1 VGDRTMAPVPGPVD
15 ATRRAGK
22 PCRRRISGEV
32 VLGSVLLLIVGYF
45 VVPPLLM
52 LVYGSIT
59 DTPPEAV
66 PHFTTA
72 TLASAYASRSTYSS
86 LANSLI
92 YAVVTASFVIVIG
105 GFLAWAAERTDA
117 IVRKVTDLFVLA
129 PILMPSVMLVSA
141 WIMLLGPGSGI
152 VNMALKELLGT
163 QKAPLDLFTLP
174 GMIWVGILQE
184 LPLAF
189 LWLWP
194 AFRAMN
200 PALEE
205 AALMAGASNW
215 YVVRRI
221 TLPLLTPAIFAAWII
236 CFIFALG
243 ALSVPLLLGLPAG
256 ILFYSTEIYLATTR
270 FPTDLNAASAFCLL
284 YLAAVVVGI
293 YFYRRAI
300 SDASR
305 FVTVTGKAYA
315 PRRLKLGAWRHG
327 IDALVILVLIFV
339 AGLPMLV
346 LIWSSFMPF
355 PQPPSMAALGRLT
368 LQNFPA
374 ALDYGPA
381 KRAVVN
387 SVILGLGA
395 GVLTTLLGAA
405 IAWFLLRTRQK
416 RLAALID
423 QLATAPIALPGI
435 LVGVSLLWM
444 YIVIPLPIYGTG
456 WILLIAYITLHI
468 PYSVRICVSA
478 LSQIHRELEEAAFTA
493 GASKFIAIHRIILP
507 LMSSSLAVSVIYV
520 MLRAFR
526 EYSASLF
533 LTSVNTEVF
542 SVLVLDMWSGGVSNV
557 LAAYVTMVMGLL
569 IVAALLLQ
577 WAGARAGI
585 RL

>member
-1 VGDRTMAPVPGPVD
+1 MTA
-15 ATRRAGK
+15 ANITAGRGIPRSK
-22 PCRRRISGEV
+22 MSGELIFGV
-32 VLGSVLLLIVGYF
+32 VLLGIVGYF
-45 VVPPLLM
+45 VVPPLFM

-59 DTPPEAV
+59 DTPPEVA

-72 TLASAYASRSTYSS
+72 TIGKAYGASSTYSS
-86 LANSLI
+86 LGNSLI
-92 YAVVTASFVIVIG
+92 YSVATSTLVILLG

-129 PILMPSVMLVSA
+129 PILMPAVMLVSG
-141 WIMLLGPGSGI
+141 WIMLLGPGNGI
-152 VNMALKELLGT
+152 VNMALKQLLGT
-163 QKAPLDLFTLP
+163 TKAPLDLFTLP

-205 AALMAGASNW
+205 AALMSGASNG
-215 YVVRRI
+215 YILRRI
-221 TLPLLTPAIFAAWII
+221 TLPILAPAIFAAWLI
-236 CFIFALG
+236 CFIFAMG
-243 ALSVPLLLGLPAG
+243 ALSVPLLIGLPGG

-270 FPTDLNAASAFCLL
+270 FPTDLNAASAYCLL
-284 YLAAVVVGI
+284 YLAMVIVGI
-293 YFYRRAI
+293 YLYRRAI
-300 SDASR
+300 KDASR
-305 FVTVTGKAYA
+305 FITVTGKAYT
-315 PRRLKLGAWRHG
+315 PRRMKLGAWRY
-327 IDALVILVLIFV
+327 AVNTLVILVLVFV

-346 LIWSSFMPF
+346 LIWTSFMPF
-355 PQPPSMAALGRLT
+355 PQPPSMAALSHMT
-368 LQNFPA
+368 LSNFPA
-374 ALDYGPA
+374 ALEYGPA

-387 SVILGLGA
+387 SLVLGLGA
-395 GVLTTLLGAA
+395 GLITTLLGAA
-405 IAWFLLRTRQK
+405 IAWFLLRTRHQ

-423 QLATAPIALPGI
+423 QLSTAPIALPGI

-444 YIVIPLPIYGTG
+444 YIVIPLPIYATG
-456 WILLIAYITLHI
+456 WILLIAYITLHL

-478 LSQIHRELEEAAFTA
+478 LSQVHRELEEAAFMA
-493 GASKFIAIHRIILP
+493 GAGTFTALRRIVFP
-507 LMSSSLAVSVIYV
+507 LMASSLAVSVIYV
-520 MLRAFR
+520 MLRSFR

-542 SVLVLDMWSGGVSNV
+542 SVLVLDMWAGGVTNV
-557 LAAYVTMVMGLL
+557 LAAYVTMVMGIL
-569 IVAALLLQ
+569 IIAAMILQ

>member
-1 VGDRTMAPVPGPVD
+1 MAPVPGPVD

-72 TLASAYASRSTYSS
+72 TLARAYASRSTYSS

-243 ALSVPLLLGLPAG
+243 ALSVPLLLGLPGG

>member
-1 VGDRTMAPVPGPVD
+1 MAE
-15 ATRRAGK
+15 ATKHGSSTTK
-22 PCRRRISGEV
+22 PRRRLRISAELVFGIML
-32 VLGSVLLLIVGYF
+32 LGTVGYF

-59 DTPPEAV
+59 DTPPEAA

-72 TLASAYASRSTYSS
+72 TLARVYGSSSTYSS

-92 YAVVTASFVIVIG
+92 YSLATATFVIVIG

-117 IVRKVTDLFVLA
+117 MVRNVTDLFVIA
-129 PILMPSVMLVSA
+129 PILMPSVMLVSG

-152 VNMALKELLGT
+152 VNMMLKELLGT

-215 YVVRRI
+215 YILRRI
-221 TLPLLTPAIFAAWII
+221 TLPILLPTIFAAWLI

-243 ALSVPLLLGLPAG
+243 ALSVPLLLGLPGG
-256 ILFYSTEIYLATTR
+256 ILFYSTEIYLVTTR
-270 FPTDLNAASAFCLL
+270 FPSDLNAASAYCLL
-284 YLAAVVVGI
+284 YLVTVVVGI
-293 YFYRRAI
+293 YLYRRAI
-300 SDASR
+300 RDASR
-305 FVTVTGKAYA
+305 FVTVTGKGYT
-315 PRRLKLGAWRHG
+315 PRRIRLGAWRYG
-327 IDALVILVLIFV
+327 INVAVILVLFFV

-355 PQPPSMAALGRLT
+355 PQPPSIAALQHFT
-368 LQNFPA
+368 LSNFPA
-374 ALDYGPA
+374 ALEYGPA
-381 KRAVVN
+381 KRAVIN
-387 SVILGLGA
+387 SLILGLGA
-395 GVLTTLLGAA
+395 GLITTLLGGA
-405 IAWFLLRTRQK
+405 IAWFLLRTRHQ
-416 RLAALID
+416 RLGALID
-423 QLATAPIALPGI
+423 QLSTAPIALPGI

-444 YIVIPLPIYGTG
+444 YIVIPLPIYATA
-456 WILLIAYITLHI
+456 WILLIAYITLHL

-478 LSQIHRELEEAAFTA
+478 LSQIHRELDEAAFMA
-493 GASKFIAIHRIILP
+493 GASKFMALRRVLFP
-507 LMSSSLAVSVIYV
+507 LMASSLAVSVIYV
-520 MLRAFR
+520 MLRSFR
-526 EYSASLF
+526 EYSASIF
-533 LTSVNTEVF
+533 LTGVNTEVF

-569 IVAALLLQ
+569 IVAALILQ

-585 RL
+585 HL

>member
-1 VGDRTMAPVPGPVD
+1 
-15 ATRRAGK
+15 
-22 PCRRRISGEV
+22 
-32 VLGSVLLLIVGYF
+32 
-45 VVPPLLM
+45 M

-72 TLASAYASRSTYSS
+72 TLARAYGSRSTYSS

-163 QKAPLDLFTLP
+163 QKSPLELFTRP

-184 LPLAF
+184 LPLAC

-243 ALSVPLLLGLPAG
+243 ALSVPLLLGLPGG

-478 LSQIHRELEEAAFTA
+478 LTQIHRELEEAAFTA

-520 MLRAFR
+520 MLRSFR

-577 WAGARAGI
+577 WAGTRAGI